1 MVKRFRM
8 KAIFTRGAIL
18 GAAALISGCAS
29 TNAGS
34 GGATSDIAVTRFH
47 LGQAIARGEIA
58 IEPVDPAQG
67 GSLEFGRYAAAVER
81 QLAALGWRV
90 VRGNTRSEQVAL
102 IRVDQGSRA
111 QFANRPA
118 VSVGIG
124 GGFGGYRSGVGVGG
138 GVSVPIGGRAGGIV
152 VTELSV
158 RLQRRSD
165 GTAIWEGRA
174 QQEARAGT
182 PLAYSVNAVE
192 RLAPALFA
200 GFPGESGR
208 TIRLR

>member
-1 MVKRFRM
+1 M

-29 TNAGS
+29 TGAG
-34 GGATSDIAVTRFH
+34 GGATGDIAVTRFH

-58 IEPVDPAQG
+58 VEAVDPAQA

-81 QLAALGWRV
+81 QLAALGWQV

-102 IRVDQGSRA
+102 IHVDQGSRA

-124 GGFGGYRSGVGVGG
+124 GGFGGDRSGVGVGG
-138 GVSVPIGGRAGGIV
+138 GVSLPVGGSAGGIV

-174 QQEARAGT
+174 QQEARAGA
-182 PLAYSVNAVE
+182 PLAYPVNAVE